1 MEADTA
7 KLPLADGADTEEPV
21 FLPPDVL
28 PKLTLYDLPQN
39 AIVEIG
45 VPKDGVMHLEWIGN
59 FLKVLVRCWEAAVRL

>member
-7 KLPLADGADTEEPV
+7 KSPLADGADTEEPV

-45 VPKDGVMHLEWIGN
+45 ALPEFPW
-59 FLKVLVRCWEAAVRL
+59 